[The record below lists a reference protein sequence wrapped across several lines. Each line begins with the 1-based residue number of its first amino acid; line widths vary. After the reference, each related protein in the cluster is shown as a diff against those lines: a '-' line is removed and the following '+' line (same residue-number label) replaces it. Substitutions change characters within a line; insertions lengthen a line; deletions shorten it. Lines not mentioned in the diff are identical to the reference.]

1 MAKIYVKENR
11 LAVGFELLGRSIQ
24 TFPSGLGRADLIFV
38 VENKFLEQARLQ
50 FQVDNSVSIIDT
62 ISRNLATPRTPGTP
76 ESFQRLGQSRRGFI
90 YPQPIEKKDVPGF
103 TKFFVS
109 AYFQDSASQF
119 NELLN
124 QQIVQISKS
133 FTATVAVE
141 GEEEPIVYNWTV
153 IERHIVDVVTVL
165 GVAITGS
172 REYKFPSFDLQPF
185 LLSRRISGE
194 VAPDGETQIEPIWS
208 ERTVSVTR
216 RNFGRYTEYEHTVTL
231 VPEY

>member
-11 LAVGFELLGRSIQ
+11 FAAGFELLGRSIQ

-38 VENKFLEQARLQ
+38 VENKFLEQTRLQ
-50 FQVDNSVSIIDT
+50 LAVDNSVSIIDT
-62 ISRNLATPRTPGTP
+62 ISRNLATPGTPSTP
-76 ESFQRLGQSRRGFI
+76 ESVQRLGQSRQAFI

-124 QQIVQISKS
+124 QQIVQISQS
-133 FTATVAVE
+133 FTETVAVE

-165 GVAITGS
+165 GVAETGS
-172 REYKFPSFDLQPF
+172 RSYKFPSFDLKPF
-185 LLSRRISGE
+185 LLSSRISGE
-194 VAPDGETQIEPIWS
+194 VAPGGETQINPSWN